1 MNDPLDNLL
10 DARLR
15 DETPYIDDAGFT
27 ARVMQQLPHLCFSW
41 SAQRA
46 FIIFAATI
54 VSVVIAYFASGE
66 GMFVHDAFARM
77 SGLKPMQLLLLI
89 LACGTGMTIAGLWA
103 ALARTRDT
111 TVSVIPSEVEG
122 SEKITLKFS
131 YRDSSTRL
139 GMMVITRRKAR
150 ALFLCQPRF
159 AFPALRRFRIFS
171 P

>member
-1 MNDPLDNLL
+1 MNDPLDDLL

-27 ARVMQQLPHLCFSW
+27 ARVMQQLPHRRFSW

-77 SGLKPMQLLLLI
+77 SGLKPLQLLLLI

-103 ALARTRDT
+103 ALTRTRDM
-111 TVSVIPSEVEG
+111 TV
-122 SEKITLKFS
+122 
-131 YRDSSTRL
+131 
-139 GMMVITRRKAR
+139 
-150 ALFLCQPRF
+150 
-159 AFPALRRFRIFS
+159 
-171 P
+171 

>member
-27 ARVMQQLPHLCFSW
+27 ARVMQQLPHRRFSW

-66 GMFVHDAFARM
+66 GMFVHDAFARI
-77 SGLKPMQLLLLI
+77 SSLRPMQLLLLI

-103 ALARTRDT
+103 ALARTRNM
-111 TVSVIPSEVEG
+111 TV
-122 SEKITLKFS
+122 
-131 YRDSSTRL
+131 
-139 GMMVITRRKAR
+139 
-150 ALFLCQPRF
+150 
-159 AFPALRRFRIFS
+159 
-171 P
+171 

>member
-27 ARVMQQLPHLCFSW
+27 ARVMKQLPLRRFSW
-41 SAQRA
+41 STQRA

-66 GMFVHDAFARM
+66 GMFVHDAFARV
-77 SGLKPMQLLLLI
+77 SGLRPLQLLLLI

-111 TVSVIPSEVEG
+111 T
-122 SEKITLKFS
+122 
-131 YRDSSTRL
+131 
-139 GMMVITRRKAR
+139 A
-150 ALFLCQPRF
+150 
-159 AFPALRRFRIFS
+159 
-171 P
+171 

>member
-27 ARVMQQLPHLCFSW
+27 ARVMQQLPHRRFSW

-54 VSVVIAYFASGE
+54 ASVVIAYFASGE
-66 GMFVHDAFARM
+66 GMFVHDAFARI
-77 SGLKPMQLLLLI
+77 SSLRPIQLLLLI

-103 ALARTRDT
+103 ALARTRDM
-111 TVSVIPSEVEG
+111 TV
-122 SEKITLKFS
+122 
-131 YRDSSTRL
+131 
-139 GMMVITRRKAR
+139 
-150 ALFLCQPRF
+150 
-159 AFPALRRFRIFS
+159 
-171 P
+171 

>member
-27 ARVMQQLPHLCFSW
+27 ARVMQQLPHRRFSW

-66 GMFVHDAFARM
+66 GMFVHDAFAVM
-77 SGLKPMQLLLLI
+77 SGLRPVQLLLLI
-89 LACGTGMTIAGLWA
+89 LASGTGMTIAGLWA
-103 ALARTRDT
+103 ALTRTRNMT
-111 TVSVIPSEVEG
+111 I
-122 SEKITLKFS
+122 
-131 YRDSSTRL
+131 
-139 GMMVITRRKAR
+139 
-150 ALFLCQPRF
+150 
-159 AFPALRRFRIFS
+159 
-171 P
+171 